1 METLALLADGF
12 ATSLSPLNIMIV
24 LLGVTAG
31 LFIGAM
37 PGLGSVN
44 GVAIVLPITF
54 IVPPS
59 SAIILLC
66 AIYYGAMY
74 GGAVSS
80 ILLGIPGASTAV
92 ATTFDGR
99 PMAQQGK
106 AGLALIAA
114 AGASFVGGTISVLL
128 FTIFA
133 VPLADVAL
141 AFGPAETFAL
151 VLLAFTTFVGLGGDD
166 VPKTIVMICLGLV
179 LSTVGLDLISGQ
191 PRLIFGDI
199 PGFYSGISFLVLAI
213 GAYGVGEILYTIEK
227 SRKAPSVTPAPITFR
242 EIGHG
247 IRALNRMWKTMS
259 LGSFMGFFVGMLPAA
274 GATPAALMAYGVA
287 KQTSKKPESFGKGNI
302 EGVAAPETANN
313 AASTGSLLPML
324 TLGIPG
330 SPTTALLLGG
340 MVMWGLMP
348 GPMLFI
354 EQPDFVWGL
363 ISSLYTANFAA
374 VAINIALIPLF
385 VWALRMPFAVLCSLV
400 LVLCIVGGYAPSQK
414 LHDVWLIVAFGVG
427 GYLLRKADYPLAPLV
442 LALVLGPLMEKSF
455 RQTLISEQ
463 GDMMA
468 FLERPLSATFLVIA
482 LLLFIWPLVGLIF
495 TRDHKDH
502 PHVPSKRPKI
512 ANDGKT

>member
-1 METLALLADGF
+1 MELLGQLADGF
-12 ATSLSPLNIMIV
+12 ATSLSPLNLFIV
-24 LLGVTAG
+24 IFGVTAG

-44 GVAIVLPITF
+44 GVAIILPVTF

-59 SAIILLC
+59 SAIILLA

-74 GGAVSS
+74 GGAISS

-106 AGLALIAA
+106 AGLALITAA
-114 AGASFVGGTISVLL
+114 CASFIGGTISVVL
-128 FTIFA
+128 FTLFA
-133 VPLADVAL
+133 APLANVAL
-141 AFGPAETFAL
+141 AFGPAEEFAL

-166 VPKTIVMICLGLV
+166 VLKTIMMICFGLA

-191 PRLIFGDI
+191 PRLIFFDE

-213 GAYGVGEILYTIEK
+213 GVYGIGEILYTIETQK
-227 SRKAPSVTPAPITFR
+227 TAPAVTPAKLTFR
-242 EIGHG
+242 DLWYGMKEINK
-247 IRALNRMWKTMS
+247 LWKTMT
-259 LGSFMGFFVGMLPAA
+259 LGSVLGFFVGMLPAA
-274 GATPAALMAYGVA
+274 GATPAALMSYGIA
-287 KQTSKKPESFGKGNI
+287 KLMSKTPDRFGKGAI

-340 MVMWGLMP
+340 MVMWGLVP

-363 ISSLYTANFAA
+363 ISSLYTANVAA
-374 VAINIALIPLF
+374 VLVNLALIPLF
-385 VWALRMPFAVLCSLV
+385 VWALRMPFTVLCAMV
-400 LVLCIVGGYAPSQK
+400 FILCLVGGYAPSQK
-414 LHDVWLIVAFGVG
+414 MHDVWLILGFGVG
-427 GYLLRKADYPLAPLV
+427 GYLLRKADYPMAPLV

-455 RQTLISEQ
+455 RQTLIAEQ
-463 GDMMA
+463 GNVLA
-468 FLERPLSATFLVIA
+468 FVERPLSGTFVAISVVFF
-482 LLLFIWPLVGLIF
+482 LLPLV
-495 TRDHKDH
+495 K
-502 PHVPSKRPKI
+502 HVKRWIGRAPSP
-512 ANDGKT
+512 AE

>member
-1 METLALLADGF
+1 MELFGYLADGF
-12 ATSLSPLNIMIV
+12 ATSLSPLNLLIVMI
-24 LLGVTAG
+24 GVTAG

-44 GVAIVLPITF
+44 GVAIVLPLTF

-59 SAIILLC
+59 SAIILLA

-74 GGAVSS
+74 GGAISS

-99 PMAQQGK
+99 PMAQKGQ

-114 AGASFVGGTISVLL
+114 ATASFVGGTVSVIL
-128 FTIFA
+128 FTLLA
-133 VPLADVAL
+133 APLADVAL
-141 AFGPAETFAL
+141 AFGPAEEFAL

-166 VPKTIVMICLGLV
+166 VLKTIMMICFGLA

-191 PRLIFGDI
+191 PRLIFFDQ

-213 GAYGVGEILYTIEK
+213 GVYGIGEILYTIETQK
-227 SRKAPSVTPAPITFR
+227 SAPAVTPAKLSFKELWYGLK
-242 EIGHG
+242 EINK
-247 IRALNRMWKTMS
+247 LWKTMT
-259 LGSFMGFFVGMLPAA
+259 LGSVLGFFVGMLPAA
-274 GATPAALMAYGVA
+274 GATPAALMSYGIA
-287 KQTSKKPESFGKGNI
+287 RLMSKTPERFGKGAI
-302 EGVAAPETANN
+302 EGVVAPETANN

-340 MVMWGLMP
+340 MVMWGLVP

-363 ISSLYTANFAA
+363 ISSLYTANLAA
-374 VAINIALIPLF
+374 VIVNIALIPIF
-385 VWALRMPFAVLCSLV
+385 VWALRMPFTVLV
-400 LVLCIVGGYAPSQK
+400 AMVFVLCIVGGYAPSQK
-414 LHDVWLIVAFGVG
+414 MHDVWLIVGFGVG
-427 GYLLRKADYPLAPLV
+427 GYILRKADYPMAPLV

-455 RQTLISEQ
+455 RQTLIAEQ
-463 GDMMA
+463 GNVMA
-468 FLERPLSATFLVIA
+468 FVERPLSGTFVAISVVFFLLPLLKHLKRWLGRSPTSAT
-482 LLLFIWPLVGLIF
+482 
-495 TRDHKDH
+495 
-502 PHVPSKRPKI
+502 
-512 ANDGKT
+512 

>member
-1 METLALLADGF
+1 MDTLSLLADGF
-12 ATSLSPLNIMIV
+12 ATSLSPLNLMIV
-24 LLGVTAG
+24 LIGVTAG
-31 LFIGAM
+31 IFIGAM

-54 IVPPS
+54 IVPPA
-59 SAIILLC
+59 SAIILLA

-74 GGAVSS
+74 GGAISS

-114 AGASFVGGTISVLL
+114 ATASFVGGTISVIL

-133 VPLADVAL
+133 APLADVAL
-141 AFGPAETFAL
+141 AFGPAEEFAL
-151 VLLAFTTFVGLGGDD
+151 VLMAFTTFVGLGGDD
-166 VPKTIVMICLGLV
+166 VLKTIVMICLGLV

-191 PRLIFGDI
+191 PRLVFFDL

-213 GAYGVGEILYTIEK
+213 GVYGVGEVLYTIET
-227 SRKAPSVTPAPITFR
+227 SRTAPSVTAAKLTFR
-242 EIGHG
+242 ELRDGL
-247 IRALNRMWKTMS
+247 RQMNRLWKTMS
-259 LGSFMGFFVGMLPAA
+259 FGSFLGFFVGMLPAA
-274 GATPAALMAYGVA
+274 GATPAALMSYGLA
-287 KQTSKKPESFGKGNI
+287 KTFSKKPETFGRGNI

-340 MVMWGLMP
+340 MVMWGLIP

-363 ISSLYTANFAA
+363 ISSLYTANVAA
-374 VAINIALIPLF
+374 VLVNIALIPLF
-385 VWALRMPFAVLCSLV
+385 VWALRMPFSVLCAMV
-400 LVLCIVGGYAPSQK
+400 LVLCIVGGYAPDQRM
-414 LHDVWLIVAFGVG
+414 HDVWMIALFGIG
-427 GYLLRKADYPLAPLV
+427 GYVLRKADYPLAPLV

-455 RQTLISEQ
+455 RQALIAER
-463 GDMMA
+463 GDVMV
-468 FLERPLSATFLVIA
+468 FVERPLSAVFIGLSVLFFILP
-482 LLLFIWPLVGLIF
+482 LLKILRRGKVGSP
-495 TRDHKDH
+495 T
-502 PHVPSKRPKI
+502 P
-512 ANDGKT
+512 AE

>member
-1 METLALLADGF
+1 MELLGHLADGF
-12 ATSLSPLNIMIV
+12 ATSLSPLNLFIV
-24 LLGVTAG
+24 IIGVTAG

-59 SAIILLC
+59 SAIILLA

-74 GGAVSS
+74 GGAISS

-114 AGASFVGGTISVLL
+114 ACASFIGGTISVVL
-128 FTIFA
+128 FTLFA
-133 VPLADVAL
+133 APLADVAL
-141 AFGPAETFAL
+141 AFGPAEEFAL

-166 VPKTIVMICLGLV
+166 VLKTIIMICLGLA

-191 PRLIFGDI
+191 PRLIFFDQ

-213 GAYGVGEILYTIEK
+213 GVYGIGEILYTIETQK
-227 SRKAPSVTPAPITFR
+227 TAPTVTPAKLTFR
-242 EIGHG
+242 DLWFG
-247 IRALNRMWKTMS
+247 IREINRLWKTMS

-274 GATPAALMAYGVA
+274 GATPAALMAYGIA
-287 KQTSKKPESFGKGNI
+287 KLTSKTPERFGKGAI

-340 MVMWGLMP
+340 MVMWGLVP

-363 ISSLYTANFAA
+363 ISSLYTANLAA
-374 VAINIALIPLF
+374 VLVNLALIPLF
-385 VWALRMPFAVLCSLV
+385 VWALRMPFTVLCAMV
-400 LVLCIVGGYAPSQK
+400 FVLCLVGGYAPSQK
-414 LHDVWLIVAFGVG
+414 MHDVWLIVGFGVA
-427 GYLLRKADYPLAPLV
+427 GYVLRKADYPMAPLV

-455 RQTLISEQ
+455 RQTLIAEQ
-463 GDMMA
+463 GNVMA
-468 FLERPLSATFLVIA
+468 FVERPLSGTFVAISVVFF
-482 LLLFIWPLVGLIF
+482 LLPLLKHLKRWLR
-495 TRDHKDH
+495 RDLS
-502 PHVPSKRPKI
+502 P
-512 ANDGKT
+512 AE

>member
-1 METLALLADGF
+1 MELFGHMMDGF
-12 ATSLSPLNIMIV
+12 ATSLAPFNLMIV
-24 LLGVTAG
+24 ILGVTAG

-44 GVAIVLPITF
+44 GVAIVLPLTF

-59 SAIILLC
+59 SAIILLA

-74 GGAVSS
+74 GGAISS

-114 AGASFVGGTISVLL
+114 AVASFVGGTISVIL
-128 FTIFA
+128 FTLFA
-133 VPLADVAL
+133 APLADIAL
-141 AFGPAETFAL
+141 AFGPPEEFAL
-151 VLLAFTTFVGLGGDD
+151 VLMAFTTFVGLGGDD
-166 VPKTIVMICLGLV
+166 VLKTIIMICLGLA

-191 PRLIFGDI
+191 PRLIFFDQ

-213 GAYGVGEILYTIEK
+213 GAYGVGEILYTIETSK
-227 SRKAPSVTPAPITFR
+227 SAPSVTPARLTFR
-242 EIGHG
+242 ELGAG
-247 IRALNRMWKTMS
+247 LREMNKLWRTMS
-259 LGSFMGFFVGMLPAA
+259 FGSFIGFFVGMLPAA
-274 GATPAALMAYGVA
+274 GATPAALMAYGLA
-287 KQTSKKPESFGKGNI
+287 KVTSKNPDSFGKGNI

-340 MVMWGLMP
+340 MVMWGLVP

-374 VAINIALIPLF
+374 VIVNLALIPVF
-385 VWALRMPFAVLCSLV
+385 VWALRMPFTVLCALV
-400 LVLCIVGGYAPSQK
+400 LILCIVGGFAPSQK
-414 LHDVWLIVAFGVG
+414 MHDVWLIAGFGVG
-427 GYLLRKADYPLAPLV
+427 GYFLRKADYPMAPLV

-455 RQTLISEQ
+455 RQTLIAEQ
-463 GDMMA
+463 GNVFA
-468 FLERPLSATFLVIA
+468 FLERPLSASFIAISAVFFLLP
-482 LLLFIWPLVGLIF
+482 LLKY
-495 TRDHKDH
+495 TRILSRAK
-502 PHVPSKRPKI
+502 
-512 ANDGKT
+512 AA

>member
-1 METLALLADGF
+1 MDVFSLLLDGF
-12 ATSLSPLNIMIV
+12 AVSLAPLNLFIV
-24 LLGVTAG
+24 ILGVTLG
-31 LFIGAM
+31 IFIGAM

-44 GVAIVLPITF
+44 GVAIVLPLTF
-54 IVPPS
+54 IVPPT

-74 GGAVSS
+74 GGAISS

-99 PMAQQGK
+99 PMAMKGQ

-114 AGASFVGGTISVLL
+114 AVASFVGGTVSVVL

-141 AFGPAETFAL
+141 MFGPAEEFAL

-166 VPKTIVMICLGLV
+166 VFKTVVMICLGLV

-191 PRLIFGDI
+191 PRLIFFDE

-213 GAYGVGEILYTIEK
+213 GIYGVGEVLYTLETQ
-227 SRKAPSVTPAPITFR
+227 SKAPMITAAKVTFR
-242 EIGHG
+242 EIVAGFRLIG
-247 IRALNRMWKTMS
+247 TYWKASSIGTG
-259 LGSFMGFFVGMLPAA
+259 LGFFVGMLPAA
-274 GATPAALMAYGVA
+274 GATPAALMSYGIA
-287 KQTSKKPESFGKGNI
+287 KSASSDGKSFGKGNV
-302 EGVAAPETANN
+302 EGVFAPETANN
-313 AASTGSLLPML
+313 AASTGSMLPML

-363 ISSLYTANFAA
+363 ISSLYTANVAA
-374 VAINIALIPLF
+374 VIVNLALIPLF
-385 VWALRMPFAVLCSLV
+385 VWALRMPFSVLCTVV
-400 LVLCIVGGYAPSQK
+400 LVLCIVGGYAPNSK
-414 LHDVWLIVAFGVG
+414 MLDVWLIVGFGVAG
-427 GYLLRKADYPLAPLV
+427 WILRKADYPMAPLV

-455 RQTLISEQ
+455 RQTMIAEQ
-463 GDMMA
+463 GNVLV
-468 FLERPLSATFLVIA
+468 FVERPIAGVFMALAAVFLA
-482 LLLFIWPLVGLIF
+482 LPLLKRL
-495 TRDHKDH
+495 KDARRGVA
-502 PHVPSKRPKI
+502 P
-512 ANDGKT
+512 AE

>member
-1 METLALLADGF
+1 
-12 ATSLSPLNIMIV
+12 
-24 LLGVTAG
+24 
-31 LFIGAM
+31 M

-44 GVAIVLPITF
+44 GVAIVLPLTF

-59 SAIILLC
+59 SAIILLA

-99 PMAQQGK
+99 PMAQKGQ

-114 AGASFVGGTISVLL
+114 AVASFVGGTISVIL
-128 FTIFA
+128 FTLFA
-133 VPLADVAL
+133 APLADIAL
-141 AFGPAETFAL
+141 SFGPAEEFAL

-166 VPKTIVMICLGLV
+166 ALKTIIMICLGLA

-191 PRLIFGDI
+191 PRLIFGDL

-213 GAYGVGEILYTIEK
+213 GTYGLGEILYTIETSK
-227 SRKAPSVTPAPITFR
+227 TAPTVTNARITFA
-242 EIGHG
+242 ELGAG
-247 IRALNRMWKTMS
+247 LKRMNTLWKTMS
-259 LGSFMGFFVGMLPAA
+259 LGSFLGFFVGMLPAA
-274 GATPAALMAYGVA
+274 GATPAALMSYGIA
-287 KQTSKKPESFGKGNI
+287 KQTSKTSDTFGKGNI

-340 MVMWGLMP
+340 MVMWGLVP

-374 VAINIALIPLF
+374 VAVNIALIPVF
-385 VWALRMPFAVLCSLV
+385 VWALRMPFTVLCALV
-400 LVLCIVGGYAPSQK
+400 VVLCIVGGFAPSQK
-414 LHDVWLIVAFGVG
+414 MHDVWLIFAFGVG

-455 RQTLISEQ
+455 RQTLIAEQ
-463 GDMMA
+463 GNVFA
-468 FLERPLSATFLVIA
+468 FVERPLSATFIGLAI
-482 LLLFIWPLVGLIF
+482 LFFVMPFVVAFITGAKERL
-495 TRDHKDH
+495 
-502 PHVPSKRPKI
+502 HVPSKRPKI
-512 ANDGKT
+512 N

>member
-1 METLALLADGF
+1 MDALSLLADGF
-12 ATSLSPLNIMIV
+12 ATSLSPLNLMIV
-24 LLGVTAG
+24 IIGVTAG

-44 GVAIVLPITF
+44 GVAIVLPLTF
-54 IVPPS
+54 VVPPS
-59 SAIILLC
+59 SAIILLA

-74 GGAVSS
+74 GGAISS

-114 AGASFVGGTISVLL
+114 AVASFVGGTISVIL
-128 FTIFA
+128 FTLFA
-133 VPLADVAL
+133 QPLADLAL
-141 AFGPAETFAL
+141 KFGPAEEFAL
-151 VLLAFTTFVGLGGDD
+151 VVLAFTTFVGLGGDD
-166 VPKTIVMICLGLV
+166 KLKTVIMICLGLV

-191 PRLIFGDI
+191 PRLIFGDL

-213 GAYGVGEILYTIEK
+213 GVYGVGEILYTIET
-227 SRKAPSVTPAPITFR
+227 SRTQPQVTPAKINFR
-242 EIGHG
+242 EIWEG
-247 IRALNRMWKTMS
+247 IKATGRLWKTVS
-259 LGSFMGFFVGMLPAA
+259 LGSTLGFFVGMLPAA
-274 GATPAALMAYGVA
+274 GATPASLMAYGMA
-287 KQTSKKPESFGKGNI
+287 KQASKKPETFGKGNI
-302 EGVAAPETANN
+302 DGVAAPETANN

-340 MVMWGLMP
+340 MVMWGLVP

-363 ISSLYTANFAA
+363 ISSLYTANVFA
-374 VAINIALIPLF
+374 VLINLALIPLF
-385 VWALRMPFAVLCSLV
+385 VWALRMPFTVLCAMV
-400 LVLCIVGGYAPSQK
+400 IVLCIVGGYAPSQK
-414 LHDVWLIVAFGVG
+414 MHDVWLIAGFGVA

-455 RQTLISEQ
+455 RQTLIAEQ
-463 GDMMA
+463 GDVLA
-468 FLERPLSATFLVIA
+468 FFERPLAATFLVVA
-482 LLLFIWPLVGLIF
+482 AVFFLLPLVKMVRSARAKAKAQA
-495 TRDHKDH
+495 T
-502 PHVPSKRPKI
+502 P
-512 ANDGKT
+512 AE

>member
-1 METLALLADGF
+1 MEVLGLLADGF
-12 ATSLSPLNIMIV
+12 ATSLTPLNILIV
-24 LLGVTAG
+24 ILGVTAG

-44 GVAIVLPITF
+44 GVALVLPLTF
-54 IVPPS
+54 IVPPT
-59 SAIILLC
+59 SAIILLA

-99 PMAQQGK
+99 PMALQGK

-114 AGASFVGGTISVLL
+114 AVASFVGGTISVLL
-128 FTIFA
+128 FTAFA
-133 VPLADVAL
+133 APLAELAL
-141 AFGPAETFAL
+141 KFGPAEEFAL

-166 VPKTIVMICLGLV
+166 TLKTIVMICLGLV
-179 LSTVGLDLISGQ
+179 LSTVGLDMISGQ
-191 PRLIFGDI
+191 PRLVFGDI
-199 PGFYSGISFLVLAI
+199 PGFYAGISFLVLAI
-213 GAYGVGEILYTIEK
+213 GVYGVGEVLYTIETART
-227 SRKAPSVTPAPITFR
+227 SPAVSTAR
-242 EIGHG
+242 LRMRDLVEG
-247 IRALNRMWKTMS
+247 IREMNKMWKTMS
-259 LGSFMGFFVGMLPAA
+259 FGSVLGFFVGMLPAA
-274 GATPAALMAYGVA
+274 GATPASLMSYGLA
-287 KQTSKKPESFGKGNI
+287 RTFSKKPETFGKGNI

-354 EQPDFVWGL
+354 EQKDFVWGL
-363 ISSLYTANFAA
+363 ISSLYTANLAA
-374 VAINIALIPLF
+374 VLINIALIPLF
-385 VWALRMPFAVLCSLV
+385 VWALRMPFSVLCAMV
-400 LVLCIVGGYAPSQK
+400 LVLCILGGFAPSQK
-414 LHDVWLIVAFGVG
+414 LHDVWLIAGFGVA

-455 RQTLISEQ
+455 RQALISTQ
-463 GDMMA
+463 GDPMI
-468 FLERPLSATFLVIA
+468 FFSRPLSATFMVLAAIFFA
-482 LLLFIWPLVGLIF
+482 LPLLKMLRQRL
-495 TRDHKDH
+495 
-502 PHVPSKRPKI
+502 SKRP
-512 ANDGKT
+512 APAE